1 MAEST
6 SSSLPETLDTLYDDS
21 SLRERFDPI
30 RLTAAGS
37 LSVLQLPLAK
47 EVLGHEVQD
56 SEALSR
62 VGSGEISYTDF
73 VTERAKYLVQT
84 QHYELSPSQQRSQ
97 LLHIGLAALFS
108 FLQSNVTGPPLAFNS
123 AEVVIPSALRA
134 NKKDL
139 NAVRNKMIRDLSVD
153 GEAAYKLTPNV
164 ELFCVAKALL
174 VDADVLCADGPLV
187 ARTARMRVNFLH
199 QKMLSEVTGTLQD
212 VIYSD
217 LEELGKAVLG
227 DQGASSTSTAE
238 ERTRFLLERAMTHMH
253 HGFDAKARAD
263 LERAA
268 TENGFEFALTG
279 KLGKR
284 TKFQERDISQL
295 VVLAKSADK
304 NASGESTANEQGD
317 NKAKPVAPKNLELN
331 DDTLLES
338 IAFAKEDHQTKEKS
352 MTVQDESSLSPTLA
366 SIDPSN
372 QPMLNPLDSC
382 ILLALASAITN
393 TSPEHGLTREETL
406 PYATRVLEGGSSNW
420 QVYTQA
426 LLVRSR
432 IEGYKSR
439 TVERSVLQMQA
450 LVDQV
455 IADTESA
462 DASLAN
468 DASAADDTS
477 TEQPTTF
484 LPKPEKSESAP
495 AAERLEFIWTLNFS
509 TRWSLEAELASRW
522 VNLGGLRTALDIYE
536 RLHMWAEVALCYA
549 ATDREDKAKL
559 IVRRQLYEPTNK
571 DVEDEHEKFEGPE
584 LSPLPPDAPRL
595 FCILGDIDN
604 DPSMYE
610 RAWEVSNNRYARAQ
624 RSLARHYMS
633 MKPPSLEEAEEAYRK
648 SLQIN
653 RLNHGAWFALGC
665 VQLELEKWDD
675 AIESFTRTIQLEESD
690 AEAWSNLAAALLR
703 ISSSKPTH
711 ITAEAIPS
719 SSSSSKSDEEGA
731 DSETKKAEGDPYKH
745 KRDALAALHRAAS
758 LKHTDHRIWDNLL
771 TVAASI
777 PPPQTPFKDIIYAQ
791 RRVIE
796 LLGPKKG
803 EKCIDIPILTML
815 VDYVI
820 TTYNYEELF
829 VSATATEGGD
839 ASSQQKERHL
849 RSGTI
854 PGQLISLFDDCI
866 VPLITHSAPL
876 WLLVARIEQFRQRPS
891 KAFEAHE
898 KAWRAV
904 VASSTQGA
912 FQMGDEKKWMDVVR
926 ATERLVRDG
935 YAKFGPMEK
944 EGQDEKAEGERELVA
959 KDWRYKARSAVRGI
973 LGKGKEFWEDT
984 EGWNKLKELAAEVG
998 GSS

>member
-1 MAEST
+1 MTETT

-21 SLRERFDPI
+21 SFRGRYDPV

-47 EVLGHEVQD
+47 EVFGHDVQD
-56 SEALSR
+56 NEALAR
-62 VGSGEISYTDF
+62 VGSGETSYTDF
-73 VTERAKYLVQT
+73 VTERTKSLFLT
-84 QHYELSPSQQRSQ
+84 QHYELTPTQLRSQ
-97 LLHIGLAALFS
+97 LLHIGLAALFV

-123 AEVVIPSALRA
+123 AEVVIPSTLRKDA
-134 NKKDL
+134 KDL
-139 NAVRNKMIRDLSVD
+139 NALRNKMIRDLSVD
-153 GEAAYKLTPNV
+153 GEAAYQLTPNV

-187 ARTARMRVNFLH
+187 ARTARMRINFLH

-212 VIYSD
+212 IVYSD
-217 LEELGKAVLG
+217 LEELAKALLG
-227 DQGASSTSTAE
+227 GQGASPTSTAE
-238 ERTRFLLERAMTHMH
+238 ERARFLLERAAIHTHH
-253 HGFDAKARAD
+253 DFDAKARAD
-263 LERAA
+263 LEQAA
-268 TENGFEFALTG
+268 TERGFEFALTG

-295 VVLAKSADK
+295 VVLAKSADQD
-304 NASGESTANEQGD
+304 ASGESAAPTGEGD
-317 NKAKPVAPKNLELN
+317 DKAKPLAPKNLELN

-338 IAFAKEDHQTKEKS
+338 IAFAKEDDQQKKEKS
-352 MTVQDESSLSPTLA
+352 MTVQDESSLSPALA

-372 QPMLNPLDSC
+372 QPMLNPLDSS

-420 QVYTQA
+420 QIYTQA

-439 TVERSVLQMQA
+439 TVERGVLQMQA

-455 IADTESA
+455 IADTASA
-462 DASLAN
+462 DS
-468 DASAADDTS
+468 SETAD
-477 TEQPTTF
+477 QPTTF
-484 LPKPEKSESAP
+484 LPKPEQSESAP
-495 AAERLEFIWTLNFS
+495 AAERLEYIWTLNFS

-522 VNLGGLRTALDIYE
+522 ANLGGLRTALEIYE
-536 RLHMWAEVALCYA
+536 RLQMWAEVALCYA
-549 ATDREDKAKL
+549 ATDREDKARL

-571 DVEDEHEKFEGPE
+571 DVEDENEKFEGPE
-584 LSPLPPDAPRL
+584 LSPLPANAPRL
-595 FCILGDIDN
+595 FCILGDIDK
-604 DPSMYE
+604 DPAMYE

-624 RSLARHYMS
+624 RSLARHYLTT
-633 MKPPSLEEAEEAYRK
+633 KPPNLEKAEEAYRK

-665 VQLELEKWDD
+665 VQLELEKWED

-703 ISSSKPTH
+703 VTSSKPTH
-711 ITAEAIPS
+711 ITSEAISPS
-719 SSSSSKSDEEGA
+719 KADDEDS
-731 DSETKKAEGDPYKH
+731 DSETKQTEEDPYKH
-745 KRDALAALHRAAS
+745 KRDALAALHRAAR

-771 TVAASI
+771 TVGASI
-777 PPPQTPFKDIIYAQ
+777 PPPYTPFKDIIYAQ

-796 LLGPKKG
+796 IQGPKKG

-815 VDYVI
+815 VDFVVTNYQYDDLFTS
-820 TTYNYEELF
+820 TT
-829 VSATATEGGD
+829 TEGD
-839 ASSQQKERHL
+839 ASSQQRHL

-866 VPLITHSAPL
+866 VPLITHTAPL

-904 VASSTQGA
+904 VAISTQGA

-935 YAKFGPMEK
+935 YAKYGPMEK
-944 EGQDEKAEGERELVA
+944 EGQDGMPEGEGELVA
-959 KDWRYKARSAVRGI
+959 KDWRFKARSAVRGI
-973 LGKGKEFWEDT
+973 MGKGKEFWEDT
-984 EGWNKLKELAAEVG
+984 EGWDRLKELASEVS
-998 GSS
+998 GS